1 MSIYVFLLAL
11 FFYIHILSI
20 SYFFTILYMTIESLK
35 SLGLSLIGTPYNVR
49 DEYPEAEWYRI
60 LRTGVDGI
68 IKYVTLQHRDR
79 NEFIELK

>member
-1 MSIYVFLLAL
+1 MVT
-11 FFYIHILSI
+11 
-20 SYFFTILYMTIESLK
+20 SYFFTFPFMTLESLK

-68 IKYVTLQHRDR
+68 IKYVTLQNRDT
-79 NEFIELK
+79 NDFIEL